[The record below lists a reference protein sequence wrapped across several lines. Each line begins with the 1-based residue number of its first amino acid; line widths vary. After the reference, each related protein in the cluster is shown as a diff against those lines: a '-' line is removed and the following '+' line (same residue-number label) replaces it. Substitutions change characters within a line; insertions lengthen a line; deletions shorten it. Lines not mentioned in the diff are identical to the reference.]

1 MNRVIRLHLFEMTDQ
16 KLCPQSLR
24 AVVTEYLQFGVKKWK
39 MDSAMVSLLRRA
51 LEHAGEFQVVDLC
64 SGSGG
69 PWPNL
74 LPRLEG
80 DGLPVRVCLTDK
92 YPNAQAFLYA
102 RHIFGRNLNFSEEP
116 VDAVHVP
123 ETLAGF
129 RTIFSAF
136 HHFSLDEAQTIL
148 QDAVKHRQG
157 IAIFEITQR
166 TSWAVFIFFLTS
178 LLMPFCV
185 PFFRPFRW
193 SSLMW
198 TYLIPAGPAVTL
210 FDSLMS
216 CLRTYSV
223 KELRDMTANIDSDGY
238 AWETGEVKIS
248 CAPVPITYL
257 LGYPNNNKLEE

>member
-1 MNRVIRLHLFEMTDQ
+1 MTDH
-16 KLCPQSLR
+16 KFCPQSLR

-51 LEHAGEFQVVDLC
+51 LEHAGNFQVVDLC

-74 LPRLEG
+74 LPRLER
-80 DGLPVRVCLTDK
+80 DGIPVSVCLTDK

-102 RHIFGRNLNFSEEP
+102 RDIFGGSLNFSSEP

-123 ETLAGF
+123 ESLAGL

-136 HHFSLDEAQTIL
+136 HHFSLSDARAIL
-148 QDAVKHRQG
+148 QNAVTHRQG
-157 IAIFEITQR
+157 IAIFEVTQR
-166 TSWAVFIFFLTS
+166 TPWAVFIFFLTS

-198 TYLIPAGPAVTL
+198 TYLIPASPAVTL

-223 KELRDMTANIDSDGY
+223 EELRKMTTSIDGDGY
-238 AWETGEVKIS
+238 SWDAGEIKVPH
-248 CAPVPITYL
+248 APVPITYL
-257 LGYPNNNKLEE
+257 LGYPDNLVQ

>member
-1 MNRVIRLHLFEMTDQ
+1 MTDHRF
-16 KLCPQSLR
+16 CPRSLR

-51 LEHAGEFQVVDLC
+51 LERSGEFQVVDLC

-74 LPRLEG
+74 LQRLETEG
-80 DGLPVRVCLTDK
+80 FPVNVCLTDK

-102 RHIFGRNLNFSEEP
+102 RDIFGSSLNFSSEP

-123 ETLAGF
+123 ESLAGL

-136 HHFSLDEAQTIL
+136 HHFSLRDARAIL
-148 QDAVKHRQG
+148 QNAVNHRQG
-157 IAIFEITQR
+157 IAIFEVTQR
-166 TSWAVFIFFLTS
+166 TPWAVFIFFLTS

-198 TYLIPAGPAVTL
+198 TYLIPASPAVTL

-223 KELRDMTANIDSDGY
+223 EELRKMTSSIDADEY
-238 AWETGEVKIS
+238 FWDAGEIKVPH
-248 CAPVPITYL
+248 APVPITYL
-257 LGYPNNNKLEE
+257 LGYPNNHFQ

>member
-1 MNRVIRLHLFEMTDQ
+1 MTDH

-39 MDSAMVSLLRRA
+39 MDSIMVSLLRRA
-51 LEHAGEFQVVDLC
+51 LEHSGGLQVVDLC

-74 LPRLEG
+74 LQRLEEEG
-80 DGLPVRVCLTDK
+80 FPISVCLTDK
-92 YPNAQAFLYA
+92 YPDAQAFLYA
-102 RHIFGRNLNFSEEP
+102 HDIFGSSLSFSEEP
-116 VDAVHVP
+116 VDAVRVP
-123 ETLAGF
+123 ESFAGF

-136 HHFSLDEAQTIL
+136 HHFSLSDAHAIL
-148 QDAVKHRQG
+148 QDAVNHRQG
-157 IAIFEITQR
+157 IAIFEVTQR
-166 TSWAVFIFFLTS
+166 TPWAFFIFFLTS

-198 TYLIPAGPAVTL
+198 TYLVPAGPAVTL

-223 KELRDMTANIDSDGY
+223 QELQKMTTNIDTDGY
-238 AWETGEVKIS
+238 SWETGEIKVPH
-248 CAPVPITYL
+248 APVPITYL
-257 LGYPNNNKLEE
+257 LGYPNNNKKNFINLDVQSV